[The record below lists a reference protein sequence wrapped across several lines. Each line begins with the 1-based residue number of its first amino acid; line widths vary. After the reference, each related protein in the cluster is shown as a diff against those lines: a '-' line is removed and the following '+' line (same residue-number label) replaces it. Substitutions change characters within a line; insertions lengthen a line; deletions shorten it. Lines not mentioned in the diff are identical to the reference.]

1 MKLKETNYC
10 YFCCLIFLKSKPNIN
25 QAHRVRTVMQNYYFF
40 KRGGYK
46 IKDGKIFVNIDK
58 VVSCAKEMLKEII
71 RIQIDIDFEKGEKY
85 VKENFIWTYKMNLI
99 AKKLKKYL
107 LV

>member
-1 MKLKETNYC
+1 
-10 YFCCLIFLKSKPNIN
+10 
-25 QAHRVRTVMQNYYFF
+25 
-40 KRGGYK
+40 
-46 IKDGKIFVNIDK
+46 
-58 VVSCAKEMLKEII
+58 MLNKEII

-99 AKKLKKYL
+99 AEKLKKYL

>member
-1 MKLKETNYC
+1 MNCYAKL
-10 YFCCLIFLKSKPNIN
+10 L
-25 QAHRVRTVMQNYYFF
+25 FF
-40 KRGGYK
+40 KRGGYE
-46 IKDGKIFVNIDK
+46 IRNGKIFVNIDK